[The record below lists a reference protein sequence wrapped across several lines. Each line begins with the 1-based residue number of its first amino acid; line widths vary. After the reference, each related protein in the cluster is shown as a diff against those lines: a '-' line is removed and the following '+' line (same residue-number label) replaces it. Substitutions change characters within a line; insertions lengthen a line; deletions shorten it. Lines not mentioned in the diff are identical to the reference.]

1 MRGIV
6 KRKKNKIQVFC
17 LRKLQLIYSV
27 DNKNEFIKIAAVFD
41 TRQHPPK
48 LKRTK

>member
-1 MRGIV
+1 LL
-6 KRKKNKIQVFC
+6 KERKIKYRYFVYENYK
-17 LRKLQLIYSV
+17 LIYYV

-48 LKRTK
+48 LKKTK